1 MLAEVTAIL
10 SAMGWAGDSVLVR
23 LGLRNSN
30 IFAAMLLS
38 FAVSAA
44 CIWTYL
50 ILTTSLEFLRSP
62 AMIYFLISGCLQPLV
77 ARALFYEGIIRLG
90 VSRAGPLRGA
100 EPLFA
105 TVIAMVFLHE
115 HPGVMVYLGTLL
127 IMASLWLI
135 SGKHGADARW
145 RLLDAALPLSA
156 GLVSAVSQSLRKQ
169 GLMILADPF
178 VATVTVT
185 TVSLTLFIIFLLV
198 TKRTG
203 SLRMQRDSLIFFLSA
218 ALLATSAQIANFI
231 ALGRA
236 HVSVIIPLL
245 NTTPLF
251 TLLFS
256 GLFLRDIEQLNA
268 RTVLGAILM
277 VSGVVTITS
286 R

>member
-10 SAMGWAGDSVLVR
+10 SAMGWAGDAVLVR